1 MLRTDSLVK
10 VYGKRTVVNG
20 NTIAIEKG
28 EIVGLLGP
36 NGAGKTTSFNMIVGL
51 VRPTQGKV
59 YLDDKDVTKYPM
71 FKRARMGLGYLPQ
84 ENSIFRKLTVK
95 DNILAILETLG
106 ISKKER
112 MARLEVLLG
121 ELEISHLA
129 DSMAYTL
136 SGGEKRRLELTRC
149 LVTNPSY
156 ILLDEPF
163 AGVDPIAVEDMQSV
177 IIKLR
182 DRGIGVLIT
191 DHNVYET
198 LKITNKSYIIYEG
211 KILREGTPQVLAED
225 EMVKRLYL
233 GEDFVLR

>member
-20 NTIAIEKG
+20 NTIAVEKG

-51 VRPTQGKV
+51 VRPTQGSV
-59 YLDDKDVTKYPM
+59 YIDEKEVTKYPM

-84 ENSIFRKLTVK
+84 ENSIFRRLTVK

-112 MARLEVLLG
+112 MARLEVLLQ

-211 KILREGTPQVLAED
+211 KILREGSPKVLAED
-225 EMVKRLYL
+225 EMVKKLYL

>member
-1 MLRTDSLVK
+1 MLKTESLVK

-20 NTIAIEKG
+20 NSLQIEKG
-28 EIVGLLGP
+28 EIIGLLGP

-51 VRPTQGKV
+51 VRPTSGSV
-59 YLDDKDVTKYPM
+59 HLNGKDVTKYPM
-71 FKRARMGLGYLPQ
+71 YKRARMGLGYLPQ
-84 ENSIFRKLTVK
+84 ENSIFRKLSVK
-95 DNILAILETLG
+95 DNIMAIMQ
-106 ISKKER
+106 IQKVPKKQ
-112 MARLEVLLG
+112 MASRLEELLG
-121 ELEISHLA
+121 ELEITHLA

-149 LVTNPSY
+149 LVTNPSF

-182 DRGIGVLIT
+182 ERGIGVLIT

-198 LKITNKSYIIYEG
+198 LKITDRSYIIYEG
-211 KILREGTPQVLAED
+211 KILREGTPAVLAED
-225 EMVKRLYL
+225 DMVKKLYL

>member
-1 MLRTDSLVK
+1 MLRTENLVK

-20 NTIAIEKG
+20 NSIQIDKG

-51 VRPTQGKV
+51 VRPTQGRV
-59 YLDDKDVTKYPM
+59 YLNDVDVTRLPM
-71 FKRARMGLGYLPQ
+71 YKRARMGLGYLPQ

-95 DNILAILETLG
+95 DNILAILEILN

-112 MARLEVLLG
+112 INRLDEFLQ

-136 SGGEKRRLELTRC
+136 SGGEKRRLELTRT
-149 LVTNPSY
+149 LVTNPSF

-177 IIKLR
+177 ILKLR
-182 DRGIGVLIT
+182 DRGIGILIT

-198 LKITNKSYIIYEG
+198 LKITDKSFIIYEG
-211 KILREGTPQVLAED
+211 EILREGSPKVLSED

-233 GEDFVLR
+233 GEDFILR